1 MISANNPARPCRA
14 KRQIHRHIRAKKLLD
29 PIALALALDPI
40 ALALLLDPIAL
51 ALALALSFPTPI
63 LLHRPLE
70 YIEMLRQ
77 GVKGGEADLV
87 LSLWDLRADVGREGD
102 EEAASGSG
110 ASDVSSRS
118 MSCSGASL
126 LAEVGRR
133 EERGLRT
140 KSRDLDFLLLGQREV
155 CSAAPGHT
163 E

>member
-1 MISANNPARPCRA
+1 MIRADNPARPYRA
-14 KRQIHRHIRAKKLLD
+14 KKQIHRHIRAKKLHA
-29 PIALALALDPI
+29 PIAPC
-40 ALALLLDPIAL
+40 LLDPIAL
-51 ALALALSFPTPI
+51 AFALALSFPSPL

-70 YIEMLRQ
+70 YIEMRRQ
-77 GVKGGEADLV
+77 RVKGGEADLV

-126 LAEVGRR
+126 LADVGRR

-140 KSRDLDFLLLGQREV
+140 KSRDLDFLRLGQREV
-155 CSAAPGHT
+155 CSARPH
-163 E
+163 